1 MPVVIDELTSNF
13 EVREEARLREMVR
26 EEVRKALA
34 EERGRA
40 RGAAQ
45 DDGDVQKRRSDPE
58 P

>member
-26 EEVRKALA
+26 EEVRKAIA
-34 EERGRA
+34 EERGKMQ
-40 RGAAQ
+40 GAAQ